1 MIPESLITKVKK
13 ESESIHEVSWYLN
26 EYKDLDEHPFEKYIK
41 DLYLDFNITLPAFL
55 PENSKQLILGLTI
68 LVCDHELHQDSLPG
82 TYKLFVENDSYLNEV
97 RNAAEFEA
105 ATLSVLINNYYCAN
119 ENNEIEKLEDAL
131 KNTVLKWNWSGF
143 VKQEEVISLVNQY
156 SLEEASNKADVPE
169 HEIPRI
175 LDDYYSRIN
184 RKRIANLDSF
194 LNKSNELISA
204 YKKSKH
210 HTQFFSKIIEEVK
223 NGGANLKSVEDI
235 NPHYLGIKFN

>member
-1 MIPESLITKVKK
+1 MVPESLIKKVKK

-26 EYKDLDEHPFEKYIK
+26 EYKDSDKHPFEKYIK
-41 DLYLDFNITLPAFL
+41 DLYLDFNIALPAFL

-68 LVCDHELHQDSLPG
+68 LVCDHDLHQDSLPG